1 MRVAIVG
8 GGVAGLTA
16 AYELGK
22 AGVDVLVLE
31 GSDRIG
37 GKLRLAEVGDV
48 TLDVGAE
55 ALLARRP
62 EATDLCAELGLGDTV
77 VHPSATSAAIWT
89 RGALRPMP
97 PTVLGIPADV
107 DALMASGI
115 VERPPVS
122 RPVPAPKDDVSV
134 GEFVRAG
141 VGDEVLER
149 LVEPLLGGVY
159 AGHADLLSLSAAGA
173 QILAL
178 GEDLLAGAAKARAT
192 PEGGPV
198 FAGLVGGVGR
208 LPSALA
214 EASGAEIRTEAVVR
228 DIERTHG
235 GWTLTLVGG
244 TETVDAV
251 VVAAPGPAAS
261 RLLADTAPEA
271 SFELADLTYAS
282 TAIVTFVFDDDV
294 ELSGP
299 GEGAGAG
306 AADCSGFL
314 VPPVDG
320 TDIKGATFSSQ
331 KWSWLA
337 EPGRTVLRASVGRA
351 GDTALL
357 HHDDTAVAATALADL
372 REAVG
377 HLPEP
382 AAWHVQRWGG
392 ALPQYEV
399 GHLDR
404 IAVVERAIA
413 AEPGLE
419 LCGAA
424 YHGVGVP
431 AVIASAHGAVL
442 RLLAD
447 LGH

>member
-22 AGVDVLVLE
+22 AGVDVVVLE

-37 GKLRLAEVGDV
+37 GKLRLAEVGGV

-192 PEGGPV
+192 SEGGPV

-228 DIERTHG
+228 DIERAHG

-282 TAIVTFVFDDDV
+282 TAIVTFVFDDDASDRRV
-294 ELSGP
+294 P
-299 GEGAGAG
+299 GW
-306 AADCSGFL
+306 AASGFL

-351 GDTALL
+351 GDTSLL